1 MLDLQLLGLAGG
13 PRASWPSRAR
23 IAHFARARPRVA
35 GAQAPQG
42 IAAAAPSPALSDVG
56 HRALQNR
63 LSMDAAMPLD
73 RATLPEGPET
83 DDERVLTTF
92 RWPAALDGR
101 EVAVLGSFTDWEAP
115 VELRRSPE
123 TGDFVRTIALAPGT
137 YQVCISTCNLY
148 KEPYQAVTLPS
159 SCPCLLNRASM
170 AA

>member
-1 MLDLQLLGLAGG
+1 MLGLQLPWLAGG
-13 PRASWPSRAR
+13 PRASWPSQAR
-23 IAHFARARPRVA
+23 IFRFACARPRVA

-42 IAAAAPSPALSDVG
+42 AAAAAPSPALSDIG

-63 LSMDAAMPLD
+63 LGLDAAVPLMGEGD
-73 RATLPEGPET
+73 PLPVAAEA

-137 YQVCISTCNLY
+137 YQVCI
-148 KEPYQAVTLPS
+148 E
-159 SCPCLLNRASM
+159 
-170 AA
+170 

>member
-1 MLDLQLLGLAGG
+1 MQLPWLAGG
-13 PRASWPSRAR
+13 PRASWPSHAR
-23 IAHFARARPRVA
+23 IARFASTRPRGA
-35 GAQAPQG
+35 GAQAPQDT
-42 IAAAAPSPALSDVG
+42 AAAPPCPAVRDNG

-63 LSMDAAMPLD
+63 LGLDAAVPLMGEAPPPPA
-73 RATLPEGPET
+73 ATQA

-137 YQVCISTCNLY
+137 YQV
-148 KEPYQAVTLPS
+148 
-159 SCPCLLNRASM
+159 
-170 AA
+170 